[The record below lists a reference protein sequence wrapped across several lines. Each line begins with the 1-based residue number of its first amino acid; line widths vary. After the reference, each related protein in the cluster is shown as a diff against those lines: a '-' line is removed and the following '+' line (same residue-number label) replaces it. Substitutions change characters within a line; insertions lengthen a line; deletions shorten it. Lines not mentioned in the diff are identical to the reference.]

1 MTRQVPAR
9 SHRLAWFSTI
19 ASLTL
24 ALALPWS
31 AQTGAHDHSHMAE
44 VDTLQIRARPIPD
57 VRLTD
62 QSGHQVRFSSD
73 VLRQRPALISFIYT
87 RCTTTCPLV
96 GATVATVTE
105 KLQSDAE
112 KLAIVSISVD
122 PDYDTPERLLDWR
135 KLHGDIPQWTLL
147 TGPKREINELL
158 RAFGAY
164 SPNLEEHSEILLIG
178 PNASGQWVRMSS
190 LAAWDKVA
198 AEVRAAAFAGR

>member
-1 MTRQVPAR
+1 MTHQEPEE
-9 SHRLAWFSTI
+9 SHRLSWLFAI

-31 AQTGAHDHSHMAE
+31 AQTEAHDHLRKAE
-44 VDTLQIRARPIPD
+44 VNTLQIRARPIPD

-62 QSGHQVRFSSD
+62 QSGHQVRFASD
-73 VLRQRPALISFIYT
+73 VLRQRPALISFVYT

-105 KLQSDAE
+105 NLQADAE
-112 KLAIVSISVD
+112 KLAIVSISID
-122 PDYDTPERLLDWR
+122 PDYDTPDRLLDWR

-147 TGPKREINELL
+147 TGPKREINQLL
-158 RAFGAY
+158 RALGAY
-164 SPNLEEHSEILLIG
+164 SPNLEDHSEILLVG

>member
-1 MTRQVPAR
+1 MTHQEPEV
-9 SHRLAWFSTI
+9 SHRLSWFFVI

-31 AQTGAHDHSHMAE
+31 GQTEAHDHLHKAE
-44 VDTLQIRARPIPD
+44 VNTLQIRARPIPD
-57 VRLTD
+57 VLLTD
-62 QSGHQVRFSSD
+62 QSGRQVHFASD

-105 KLQSDAE
+105 HLQADAE
-112 KLAIVSISVD
+112 KLAIVSISID
-122 PDYDTPERLLDWR
+122 PDYDTPDRLLDWR

-147 TGPKREINELL
+147 TGPKREIAQLL
-158 RAFGAY
+158 RALGAY
-164 SPNLEEHSEILLIG
+164 SPNLEDHQDILLVG

-198 AEVRAAAFAGR
+198 AEVRAAAFAGH